1 MARTK
6 SSESRSKM
14 MKGSEDNPVVIAD
27 EEEEKV
33 SIEFVIHSRLSR

>member
-1 MARTK
+1 MARIK